1 MLLNLIKHERSD
13 LDKINLYVKDPFESK
28 YRLLVN
34 RREKVGIIHEKN
46 PKRMY

>member
-1 MLLNLIKHERSD
+1 MLLNLIKHERPD
-13 LDKINLYVKDPFESK
+13 LDKINLDVKDPFESK

-34 RREKVGIIHEKN
+34 RREKVEIIHEKN